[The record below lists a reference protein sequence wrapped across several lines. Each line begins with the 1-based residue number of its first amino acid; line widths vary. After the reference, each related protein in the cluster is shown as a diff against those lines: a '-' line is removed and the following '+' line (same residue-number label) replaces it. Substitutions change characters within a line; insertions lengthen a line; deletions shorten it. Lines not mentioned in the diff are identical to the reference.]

1 MTDYFIRY
9 NVSILIGETG
19 IRAKNPIVHEGCC
32 LNLDS
37 NNTLHIT
44 SDEQLVLELFHAR
57 AFPQSCGIKITGLE
71 MYSIKGVEAFRHQ
84 ELWCWMN
91 SVTEKE

>member
-9 NVSILIGETG
+9 NVSVLIGKTG
-19 IRAKNPIVHEGCC
+19 IRIKNPMAHEGCC

-44 SDEQLVLELFHAR
+44 HDEQLVFELFHAH
-57 AFPQSCGIKITGLE
+57 AYPQSCGIKITGLE
-71 MYSIKGVEAFRHQ
+71 RFSVKGAEAFRHQ

-91 SVTEKE
+91 NAMEGT